1 MNEQVKKEQLK
12 ESGLKDAAPNGGGH
26 SRLEKLLLQTSRLLN
41 STVEYEDLIRLAL
54 QLVCQAVN
62 SEAAFIFRI
71 DEHID
76 HRRVRL
82 WAQGDDDIRLL
93 RKEQGSGV
101 AGWALDN
108 EAPLILNDPQNDPRF
123 STEIADQLDFE
134 INNLI
139 VIPLVSRGKAFG
151 ALEVINKRDGE
162 FDELDRDTLV
172 GLSDQIAISIDNS
185 QLLREARRRVQE
197 MEKLFEVG
205 AKLSGTLDLEKALKL
220 ILNSTR
226 ELVGFDA
233 GGIFLIDS
241 DKKEFDAVYHQG
253 YDPQTEKD
261 LHLKLDSGLIGW
273 VARNGETA
281 IVTDVTTDERYFA
294 ARGET
299 RSEIVAPVAVDD
311 QLVGVFN
318 LESNIEG
325 AYDGHSADVLRAFGA
340 QAATVIERT
349 RLHGRIVSAQALEK
363 QLEIAHQI
371 QTEFLPDEDPVIEGY
386 DVSGINI
393 PSGEVGGD
401 YYGFIEIGNGQM
413 GLAIADV
420 SGKGVPAA
428 LIMASFRASL
438 IAEIRN
444 HFSLSSICR
453 KVNKLLHDS
462 VEPGDYVTG
471 VYGALNSLDHV
482 ITYSNAGHNPP
493 ITLRQDDSITF
504 LDKGGPPFGII
515 RGAEF
520 EERSVSLSVGDIV
533 FFYTDGVTE
542 AENKAGDHFGEE
554 RLIELL
560 KQNRNETARR
570 ICEVIRDAV
579 YRYTLGETLLD
590 DITML
595 VVKRQ

>member
-1 MNEQVKKEQLK
+1 LNE
-12 ESGLKDAAPNGGGH
+12 SPYNGAGH

-41 STVEYEDLIRLAL
+41 STVEYEDLIRIAL
-54 QLVCQAVN
+54 QLVCQAAN

-71 DEHID
+71 DKHIV

-82 WAQGDDDIRLL
+82 WVHGDDDVRLL
-93 RKEQGSGV
+93 RKEHGTGV
-101 AGWALDN
+101 AGWALDHGT
-108 EAPLILNDPQNDPRF
+108 PLVLNDPHGDPRF

-134 INNLI
+134 IRNLI
-139 VIPLVSRGKAFG
+139 VLPLISRGKSLG
-151 ALEVINKRDGE
+151 ALEVINKRGGE
-162 FDELDRDTLV
+162 FEELDRDTLV

-205 AKLSGTLDLEKALKL
+205 AKLSGTLDLENALKL
-220 ILNSTR
+220 ILDSTR

-233 GGIFLIDS
+233 GGIFLIDME
-241 DKKEFDAVYHQG
+241 KNEFGDVYHQG
-253 YDPQTEKD
+253 YDSQKEKD

-273 VARNGETA
+273 VARTGEAA
-281 IVTDVTTDERYFA
+281 IVTDVTTDERYVA
-294 ARGET
+294 ARPET

-318 LESNIEG
+318 LESDMEG
-325 AYDGHSADVLRAFGA
+325 AYDGHSEDVLRAFGA

-349 RLHGRIVSAQALEK
+349 RLHNKIVSAQALEK

-371 QTEFLPDEDPVIEGY
+371 QTEFLPDEDPLIEGY

-444 HFSLSSICR
+444 HFALSSICR

-493 ITLRQDDSITF
+493 IALRSDDSVTL

-515 RGAEF
+515 RTAEF
-520 EERSVSLSVGDIV
+520 EERSVSLASGDIV

-542 AENKAGDHFGEE
+542 AENKAGDHYGEE
-554 RLIELL
+554 RLLELL
-560 KQNRNETARR
+560 KQTRQESARR
-570 ICEVIRDAV
+570 ICEVVRDAV
-579 YRYTLGETLLD
+579 YRFTHGETLLD

-595 VVKRQ
+595 VVKRR

>member
-1 MNEQVKKEQLK
+1 MKASSAGPSKK
-12 ESGLKDAAPNGGGH
+12 SSVAAKNGSGH

-41 STVEYEDLIRLAL
+41 CTDEYEDLIRLAL
-54 QLVCQAVN
+54 QLVCDAVN
-62 SEAAFIFRI
+62 CEAAFIYRI
-71 DEHID
+71 DRHID
-76 HRRVRL
+76 HRRIRL
-82 WAQGDDDIRLL
+82 WSQGADDIQIL
-93 RKEQGSGV
+93 RKDHGSGV
-101 AGWALDN
+101 AGWALEN
-108 EAPLILNDPQNDPRF
+108 GTPLILNDPLSDSRYN
-123 STEIADQLDFE
+123 SEIADQLDFPVR
-134 INNLI
+134 NLI
-139 VIPLVSRGKAFG
+139 VLPLISRGKSFG
-151 ALEVINKRDGE
+151 VLEVINKRSGE
-162 FDELDRDTLV
+162 FDEVDRDTLL

-205 AKLSGTLDLEKALKL
+205 AKLSGALDLENALKL
-220 ILNSTR
+220 ILDSTR

-233 GGIFLIDS
+233 GGIFLIDAE
-241 DKKEFDAVYHQG
+241 KKEFGSVYHQG
-253 YDPQTEKD
+253 YDPLKEND

-273 VARNGETA
+273 VARHGETA
-281 IVTDVTTDERYFA
+281 IVTDVTTDERYVA
-294 ARGET
+294 VRKET
-299 RSEIVAPVAVDD
+299 CSEIVAPVAVND

-318 LESNIEG
+318 LESNAEG
-325 AYDGHSADVLRAFGA
+325 AYDGHSEDILRAFGV

-349 RLHGRIVSAQALEK
+349 RLHEKIVSAQALEK

-371 QTEFLPDEDPVIEGY
+371 QTEFLPDEDPKIEGY

-401 YYGFIEIGNGQM
+401 YFGFIDIGNGRM

-444 HFSLSSICR
+444 QFTLSSICK

-471 VYGALNSLDHV
+471 VYGSLNSLDHV

-493 ITLRQDDSITF
+493 IALRMDDSVTL

-515 RGAEF
+515 RKADF
-520 EERSVSLSVGDIV
+520 EERSVSLAPGDIV

-542 AENKAGDHFGEE
+542 AENTAGEHFGEE
-554 RLIELL
+554 RLLELL
-560 KQNRNETARR
+560 KRIRHECAKR
-570 ICEVIRDAV
+570 ICEVVRDEV
-579 YRYTLGETLLD
+579 YRFTRGETLLD

-595 VVKRQ
+595 VVKRL

>member
-1 MNEQVKKEQLK
+1 MKEASPQVV
-12 ESGLKDAAPNGGGH
+12 GH
-26 SRLEKLLLQTSRLLN
+26 SRLEKLLLQASRLLN

-54 QLVCQAVN
+54 QLVCEAVN
-62 SEAAFIFRI
+62 SQSAFIFRI
-71 DEHID
+71 DRHID

-82 WAQGDDDIRLL
+82 WAQGDENIRVL
-93 RKEQGSGV
+93 RKEPGSGV
-101 AGWALDN
+101 TGWAL
-108 EAPLILNDPQNDPRF
+108 EHGQPLILNDPESDERHTP
-123 STEIADQLDFE
+123 EIAEQLDFPVR
-134 INNLI
+134 NLI
-139 VIPLVSRGKAFG
+139 VLPLISRGKIFG
-151 ALEVINKRDGE
+151 ALEVINKENGG
-162 FDELDRDTLV
+162 FDETDRDTLL

-185 QLLREARRRVQE
+185 QLLREARRRAQE
-197 MEKLFEVG
+197 MELLFKVG
-205 AKLSGTLDLEKALKL
+205 AKLSGALKLEDALKL
-220 ILNSTR
+220 ILDSTR

-241 DKKEFDAVYHQG
+241 EKKAFGEVYHQG
-253 YDPQTEKD
+253 YDLETEHN

-273 VARNGETA
+273 VARHGEP
-281 IVTDVTTDERYFA
+281 VVVPDVTLDDRYVA
-294 ARGET
+294 ARRET
-299 RSEIVAPVAVDD
+299 CSEIVAPVAVDG

-318 LESNIEG
+318 LESNEEA
-325 AYDGHSADVLRAFGA
+325 AYDGHSKDVLEAFGA

-349 RLHGRIVSAQALEK
+349 RLHKKIVGAQALEK

-371 QTEFLPDEDPVIEGY
+371 QTEFLPDCAPDIAGY
-386 DVSGINI
+386 DIAGINI

-401 YYGFIEIGNGQM
+401 YYGYIDMSNGQM

-444 HFSLSSICR
+444 YFTIGRVCR
-453 KVNKLLHDS
+453 KVNTLLHDS

-493 ITLRQDDSITF
+493 IVLHADDSVTL

-515 RGAEF
+515 RKAEF
-520 EERSVSLSVGDIV
+520 EERSVSILSGDV
-533 FFYTDGVTE
+533 LFFFTDGVTE
-542 AENKAGDHFGEE
+542 AEGANGVQFGEE
-554 RLIELL
+554 RLVELL
-560 KQNRNETARR
+560 KRVRNESAEG
-570 ICEVIRDAV
+570 ICVKVRDAV
-579 YRYTLGETLLD
+579 YRHTDGKTLLD

-595 VVKRQ
+595 VVKRL